1 MPTPYIPGFYA
12 GIADGSRRSALRV
25 LPLVFELAPHGSII
39 DVGCGVGSWLNAAR
53 QLGVHDVTGVDGDY
67 VQRDQLEIPAERFI
81 PTDLSGLTHRRLA
94 ERLPSGAGRFD
105 LALSLE
111 VAEHLP
117 PHAAAGFIDLLCALA
132 PVVLFSAAVP
142 FQGGTNHLNERFPS
156 FWATHFAR
164 HGHLAV
170 DAVRQR
176 VWDDANVEW
185 WYRQNTLLFAAPAAL
200 EAHPVLASWRRRT
213 RDSALDLVHPAHY
226 QRVVDWGSERWRRV
240 HAKPS

>member
-1 MPTPYIPGFYA
+1 MSTHYTPGFYA
-12 GIADGSRRSALRV
+12 GIADGSRRSALRI
-25 LPLVFELAPHGSII
+25 LPLVFELVPHDSII

-67 VQRDQLEIPAERFI
+67 VQREQLEIPADRFVAA
-81 PTDLSGLTHRRLA
+81 DLPGLTHRQLA
-94 ERLPSGAGRFD
+94 ERTPSGPRRYD
-105 LALSLE
+105 LVLSLE

-117 PHAAAGFIDLLCALA
+117 PTAAGGFIDLLCALG

-164 HGHLAV
+164 HGYLAV

-185 WYRQNTLLFAAPAAL
+185 WYRQNTLLFASQEAL
-200 EAHPVLASWRRRT
+200 SRCNALSQWRQRT
-213 RDSALDLVHPAHY
+213 RDAAIDLIHPAHY
-226 QRVVDWGSERWRRV
+226 QRVIEWGSELWRRV
-240 HAKPS
+240 HGRPG